1 MEQQVHTETRKEG
14 GKSPVRIIC
23 CEGLPHPH
31 PHPHFSPSPQWT
43 RILPCRWHQC
53 SVQSHSVR
61 QDSDICQKL
70 AMFKRFMSKITS
82 SGELSASASC
92 SKWESVAGS
101 RQVLEKNLVSYS
113 YCVSDFYWKLNL
125 VSSSRMERDDTLFT
139 TQNDI

>member
-1 MEQQVHTETRKEG
+1 MNIQILCLWITWSSRYIQRQEKRVASPPLGSYVVKDCLILIFLQVPNELG
-14 GKSPVRIIC
+14 
-23 CEGLPHPH
+23 
-31 PHPHFSPSPQWT
+31 FYQ
-43 RILPCRWHQC
+43 CRWHRC

-70 AMFKRFMSKITS
+70 AIFKRFMSKITS

-113 YCVSDFYWKLNL
+113 YCVSDFHWKLN
-125 VSSSRMERDDTLFT
+125 
-139 TQNDI
+139 